1 MIKRS
6 IPSPAMVVACISL
19 FVAMSGTGYA
29 ATQLASGSGSATASK
44 KAKKGPRGKRG
55 PQGQQGP
62 VGPAGPTGPQGPK
75 GNDGPRGPSAGYQAF
90 RDVLGP
96 LSTSEAATVGSLAL
110 PAGSYLATAKLWVV
124 NEGAGRRRVFCRLVN
139 DQTSDS
145 DETEVTVD
153 PEADTWF
160 GRASVVLQASST
172 LVSSGTWMVKC
183 GSTTGGSVAGYNLKI
198 QAIQV
203 GSLTNVSA

>member
-6 IPSPAMVVACISL
+6 IPSPAMVVACIAL
-19 FVAMSGTGYA
+19 FVGMSGTGYA
-29 ATQLASGSGSATASK
+29 ATQLASGSGPATASK
-44 KAKKGPRGKRG
+44 KAKKGARGK
-55 PQGQQGP
+55 QGRQGKQGP
-62 VGPAGPTGPQGPK
+62 VGPAGPTGPRGPQGNE
-75 GNDGPRGPSAGYQAF
+75 GQRGPSAGYQAF

-96 LSTSEAATVGSLAL
+96 LSTSEAATVGSLAV

-124 NEGAGRRRVFCRLVN
+124 NEGTERRRAFCRLNN
-139 DQTSDS
+139 DETGDG

-160 GRASVVLQASST
+160 GRATVVLQAAST
-172 LVSSGTWMVKC
+172 LPSPGTWTVKC
-183 GSTTGGSVAGYNLKI
+183 GSTGGSVSGYNLKI

-203 GSLTNVSA
+203 GSLTSVSA